1 MSDPGRPHGDD
12 AERLAFA
19 VPPIDDPA
27 DWIDTELLDPEDPDD
42 RALLIRAAHADLD
55 AAIRAGHE
63 TAVVGGQ
70 EVNPRL
76 HLAIH
81 EVVAQQLIAGD
92 PPEVWATAQ
101 RLRRLGYHRHEILHM
116 LGGAMSGQ
124 LFEALQGGRPYD
136 HAEHV
141 VALDALPDSW
151 ERQRPNGPAP
161 PASRA
166 AHGDQAKKHR
176 RAARAARRRNRRR

>member
-1 MSDPGRPHGDD
+1 MSDPARPSADD

-19 VPPIDDPA
+19 IPPIDDPP
-27 DWIDTELLDPEDPDD
+27 DWIEPESLDPADPDD
-42 RALLIRAAHADLD
+42 RALLLRAAHPELD
-55 AAIRAGHE
+55 AAISDDREPAKVH
-63 TAVVGGQ
+63 GQ

-81 EVVAQQLIAGD
+81 EVVANQLIARD

-101 RLRRLGYHRHEILHM
+101 RLQSLGYGRHEILHM
-116 LGGAMSGQ
+116 LGSAMSGE
-124 LFEALQGGRPYD
+124 LREALQGRRGYD
-136 HAEHV
+136 QAAHV
-141 VALDALPDSW
+141 AALDALPGSW
-151 ERQRPNGPAP
+151 ERTRPGGPAP